1 MTFSQSGFARQP
13 KPSHSAQNGW
23 LSNTCMGRSTSD
35 LWRIIRSKIPDAEN
49 RINPRPELPVINT
62 PHKSR
67 LTGFAKQGILSC
79 PAADLVQWRMTESPQ
94 FLAASKSWNCHQL
107 AKSSSSRAAM
117 KHQKNCQETSFK
129 TSMSSIQMY
138 TVQSARDL
146 TFNLRIAANLPT
158 LIKRSFNV
166 HCTQA
171 IFYSFPRSTLVHMAW
186 NPQ

>member
-1 MTFSQSGFARQP
+1 MTFQYLHGAFYFRFMTD
-13 KPSHSAQNGW
+13 HS
-23 LSNTCMGRSTSD
+23 
-35 LWRIIRSKIPDAEN
+35 IKIPDAEN

-62 PHKSR
+62 PHKSW
-67 LTGFAKQGILSC
+67 LWTGFAKQGILSC
-79 PAADLVQWRMTESPQ
+79 PPRCPPCPVAHDRVTSISCSCQNWAAQELPWNIKRM
-94 FLAASKSWNCHQL
+94 
-107 AKSSSSRAAM
+107 
-117 KHQKNCQETSFK
+117 NCQETSFK

>member
-1 MTFSQSGFARQP
+1 MTFQYLHGAFYFRFMTD
-13 KPSHSAQNGW
+13 HS
-23 LSNTCMGRSTSD
+23 
-35 LWRIIRSKIPDAEN
+35 IKIPDAEN
-49 RINPRPELPVINT
+49 RII
-62 PHKSR
+62 KSQAWVASDQHASQVMAVDR
-67 LTGFAKQGILSC
+67 FC
-79 PAADLVQWRMTESPQ
+79 AARDSQSAAHSAAHLVQWRMTESPQ

-107 AKSSSSRAAM
+107 SKLSSSRAAM

-129 TSMSSIQMY
+129 TSMSN